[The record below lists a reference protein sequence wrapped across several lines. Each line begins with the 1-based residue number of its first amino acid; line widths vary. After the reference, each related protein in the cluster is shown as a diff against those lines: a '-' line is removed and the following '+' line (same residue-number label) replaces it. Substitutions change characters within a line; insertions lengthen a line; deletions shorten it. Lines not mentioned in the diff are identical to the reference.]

1 METLKKACRK
11 RLTVENVKCVTSL
24 NDVTETL
31 YLLKLFEFYNRNRAL
46 ALYIF
51 SEGNTHEHF
60 GIMDEEPIL
69 PNSDGQI
76 LRFPVKLRKIIDT
89 CQTDAIGWN
98 QEGTVVRIN
107 KTVFETEYLSK
118 AHRPFQTT
126 SFSSFIRQLNFYGF
140 QKVNQRASLKVS
152 EDSDPVFFDYRHPH
166 FKRNSADLSL
176 VQRKNKSRRP
186 QNFEDA
192 FARIIE
198 PSSKV
203 YLSLSLSLIL

>member
-1 METLKKACRK
+1 
-11 RLTVENVKCVTSL
+11 
-24 NDVTETL
+24 
-31 YLLKLFEFYNRNRAL
+31 
-46 ALYIF
+46 
-51 SEGNTHEHF
+51 
-60 GIMDEEPIL
+60 MDEEPIL

-140 QKVNQRASLKVS
+140 QKVNQRASLK
-152 EDSDPVFFDYRHPH
+152 
-166 FKRNSADLSL
+166 SL
-176 VQRKNKSRRP
+176 GTWLPFRK
-186 QNFEDA
+186 
-192 FARIIE
+192 
-198 PSSKV
+198 
-203 YLSLSLSLIL
+203 SLSDDIKQLPIEGALQNTSQIQLYMVGSDGVLVPVETAVVLSTSHNPTQDAQAKSFPPVLHST